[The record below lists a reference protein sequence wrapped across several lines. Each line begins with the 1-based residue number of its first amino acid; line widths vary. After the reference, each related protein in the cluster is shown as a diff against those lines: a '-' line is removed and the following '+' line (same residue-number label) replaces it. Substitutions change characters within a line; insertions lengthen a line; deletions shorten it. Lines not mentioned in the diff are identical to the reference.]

1 MKYQNDT
8 IMKTKVFFLVS
19 MLLLAGSQGMRAQS
33 NSLPVIDLSK
43 NYPLE
48 KLRLQ
53 DMASVEYVPLET
65 TDDILLSGNAALSA
79 VGDKYILVHEF
90 QLGDIYLFD
99 RHTGKLKSHFNHK
112 GGSGME
118 YTWIKNGTI
127 LDEKAEEIYVCSQ
140 FIQVY
145 SLEGK
150 YKRTLKINCFD
161 HDMSILNYDDQSLL
175 IYDDIVIEP
184 GREKETTHT
193 PYRFISKKDGSP
205 MGTLD
210 IYFPQRVPIAIAQ
223 QEGNMWRPYK
233 FSYPSNARFGD
244 DLMLMNVS
252 SDTLYKLSPQKRL
265 TPIFT
270 RTPSVYASKLRNIW
284 MPLLTTDK
292 FMLFGTFVI
301 DFNSTGGK
309 IPKFMYDFKTG
320 QVKRVSIIDHELNY
334 GIRGP
339 REWDSGSGTAI
350 AKNMSAEFVSAPAML
365 EAYQK
370 KRLKGNGNEV
380 AKNLLEDDN
389 QVVRILTFK

>member
-1 MKYQNDT
+1 
-8 IMKTKVFFLVS
+8 
-19 MLLLAGSQGMRAQS
+19 MLLLVGSQGMRAQS

-43 NYPLE
+43 NYSLE
-48 KLRLQ
+48 KLNLQ

-210 IYFPQRVPIAIAQ
+210 IYFPQRVPLAIAQ

-350 AKNMSAEFVSAPAML
+350 AKNKSAEFVSAPAML

>member
-1 MKYQNDT
+1 
-8 IMKTKVFFLVS
+8 MKTKVFFLVS

-161 HDMSILNYDDQSLL
+161 HDMSIFNYDDQSLL

>member
-1 MKYQNDT
+1 
-8 IMKTKVFFLVS
+8 MKTKVFFLVS
-19 MLLLAGSQGMRAQS
+19 MLLLAGSQGMQS
-33 NSLPVIDLSK
+33 QSGSLPVVDVSK
-43 NYPLE
+43 NYSLE
-48 KLRLQ
+48 KLNLQ

-210 IYFPQRVPIAIAQ
+210 IYFPQRVPLAIAQ

-320 QVKRVSIIDHELNY
+320 QVKKVSIMDQELNY

-350 AKNMSAEFVSAPAML
+350 AKNKSAEFVSAPAML

>member
-1 MKYQNDT
+1 
-8 IMKTKVFFLVS
+8 MKTKVFFLVC
-19 MLLLAGSQGMRAQS
+19 MLLLVGSQRMQS
-33 NSLPVIDLSK
+33 QSGSLPVVDVSK
-43 NYPLE
+43 NYSLE
-48 KLRLQ
+48 KLNLQ

-79 VGDKYILVHEF
+79 VGNKYILVHEG

-150 YKRTLKINCFD
+150 YKRTLKIDCFS

-210 IYFPQRVPIAIAQ
+210 IYFPQRVPLAIAQ
-223 QEGNMWRPYK
+223 QEGNMWRPYR

-320 QVKRVSIIDHELNY
+320 QVKRVSIVDHELNY

-350 AKNMSAEFVSAPAML
+350 AKNKSAEFVSAPAML

>member
-1 MKYQNDT
+1 
-8 IMKTKVFFLVS
+8 MKTKVFFLVC
-19 MLLLAGSQGMRAQS
+19 MILLVGSQGMQS
-33 NSLPVIDLSK
+33 QSGSLPVVDLSK

-79 VGDKYILVHEF
+79 VGDKHILVHEF

>member
-1 MKYQNDT
+1 
-8 IMKTKVFFLVS
+8 MKTKVFFLVC
-19 MLLLAGSQGMRAQS
+19 MILLVGSQGMQS
-33 NSLPVIDLSK
+33 QSGSLPVVDLSK

-161 HDMSILNYDDQSLL
+161 HDMSIFNYDDQSLL

-210 IYFPQRVPIAIAQ
+210 IYFPQRVPLAIAQ

>member
-1 MKYQNDT
+1 M
-8 IMKTKVFFLVS
+8 ILLV
-19 MLLLAGSQGMRAQS
+19 GSQGMQS
-33 NSLPVIDLSK
+33 QSGSLPVVDVSK
-43 NYPLE
+43 NYSLE
-48 KLRLQ
+48 KLNLQ

-79 VGDKYILVHEF
+79 VGEKYILVHEH

-99 RHTGKLKSHFNHK
+99 RHTGKLKFHFNHK
-112 GGSGME
+112 GQSGME

-150 YKRTLKINCFD
+150 YKRTLKIDCFG

-320 QVKRVSIIDHELNY
+320 QVKKVSIIDHELNY

>member
-1 MKYQNDT
+1 
-8 IMKTKVFFLVS
+8 MKTKVFFLVC
-19 MLLLAGSQGMRAQS
+19 MLLLAGSQGMQS
-33 NSLPVIDLSK
+33 QSGSLPVVDLSK

-79 VGDKYILVHEF
+79 VGEKYILVHEH

-99 RHTGKLKSHFNHK
+99 RHTGKLKFHFNHK
-112 GGSGME
+112 GQSGME

-140 FIQVY
+140 YIQVY

-150 YKRTLKINCFD
+150 YKRTLKINCFG
-161 HDMSILNYDDQSLL
+161 HNMSILNYDDQSLL

-210 IYFPQRVPIAIAQ
+210 IYFPQRVPLAIAQ

-350 AKNMSAEFVSAPAML
+350 AKNKSAEFVSAPAML

>member
-1 MKYQNDT
+1 
-8 IMKTKVFFLVS
+8 MKTKVFFLVC
-19 MLLLAGSQGMRAQS
+19 MLLLAGSQGMQS
-33 NSLPVIDLSK
+33 QSGSLPVVDVSK
-43 NYPLE
+43 NYSLE
-48 KLRLQ
+48 KLNLQ

-210 IYFPQRVPIAIAQ
+210 IYFPQRVPLAIAQ

-350 AKNMSAEFVSAPAML
+350 AKNKSAEFVSAPAML

>member
-1 MKYQNDT
+1 
-8 IMKTKVFFLVS
+8 MKTKVFFLVC
-19 MLLLAGSQGMRAQS
+19 MLLLVGSQGMRAQS

-43 NYPLE
+43 NYSLE
-48 KLRLQ
+48 KLNLQ

-150 YKRTLKINCFD
+150 YKRTLKIDCFS

>member
-8 IMKTKVFFLVS
+8 LMKTKVFFLVS

>member
-1 MKYQNDT
+1 
-8 IMKTKVFFLVS
+8 

>member
-1 MKYQNDT
+1 
-8 IMKTKVFFLVS
+8 MKTKVFFLVC
-19 MLLLAGSQGMRAQS
+19 MILLAGSQGMQS
-33 NSLPVIDLSK
+33 QSGSLPVVDVSK
-43 NYPLE
+43 NYSLE
-48 KLRLQ
+48 KLNLQ

-79 VGDKYILVHEF
+79 VGDKHILVHEF

-320 QVKRVSIIDHELNY
+320 QVKKISIMDHELNY

-350 AKNMSAEFVSAPAML
+350 AKNKSAEFVSAPAML

>member
-1 MKYQNDT
+1 
-8 IMKTKVFFLVS
+8 MKTKVFFLVC
-19 MLLLAGSQGMRAQS
+19 MILLVGSQGMQS
-33 NSLPVIDLSK
+33 QSGSLPVVDLSK

-140 FIQVY
+140 YIQVY

-150 YKRTLKINCFD
+150 YKRTLKINGFD
-161 HDMSILNYDDQSLL
+161 HDMSIFNYDDQSLL

-210 IYFPQRVPIAIAQ
+210 IYFPQRVPLAIAQ

>member
-1 MKYQNDT
+1 
-8 IMKTKVFFLVS
+8 MKTKVFFLVC
-19 MLLLAGSQGMRAQS
+19 MILLAGSQGMQS
-33 NSLPVIDLSK
+33 QSGSLPVVDLSK

-150 YKRTLKINCFD
+150 YKRTLKIDCFS

-210 IYFPQRVPIAIAQ
+210 IYFPQRVPLAIAQ

-350 AKNMSAEFVSAPAML
+350 AKNKSAEFVSAPAML

>member
-1 MKYQNDT
+1 
-8 IMKTKVFFLVS
+8 MKTKVFFLVC
-19 MLLLAGSQGMRAQS
+19 MILLAGSQGMQS
-33 NSLPVIDLSK
+33 QSGSLPVVDVSK

-48 KLRLQ
+48 KLNLQ

-210 IYFPQRVPIAIAQ
+210 IYFPQRVPLAIAQ

-350 AKNMSAEFVSAPAML
+350 AKNKSAEFVSAPAML

>member
-1 MKYQNDT
+1 
-8 IMKTKVFFLVS
+8 MKTKVFFLVC
-19 MLLLAGSQGMRAQS
+19 MLLLVGSQGMQS
-33 NSLPVIDLSK
+33 QSGSLPVVDVSK
-43 NYPLE
+43 NYSLE
-48 KLRLQ
+48 KLNLQ

-210 IYFPQRVPIAIAQ
+210 IYFPQRVPLAIAQ

-320 QVKRVSIIDHELNY
+320 QVKKVSIMDQELNY

-350 AKNMSAEFVSAPAML
+350 AKNKSAEFVSAPAML

>member
-1 MKYQNDT
+1 
-8 IMKTKVFFLVS
+8 MKTKVFFLVC
-19 MLLLAGSQGMRAQS
+19 MILLVGSQGMQS
-33 NSLPVIDLSK
+33 QSGSLPVVDVSK
-43 NYPLE
+43 NYSLE
-48 KLRLQ
+48 KLNLQ

-118 YTWIKNGTI
+118 YNWIKNGTI

-140 FIQVY
+140 YIQVY

-150 YKRTLKINCFD
+150 YKRTLKINGFD
-161 HDMSILNYDDQSLL
+161 HDMKIFNYDDESLL

-210 IYFPQRVPIAIAQ
+210 IYFPQRVPLAIAQ

-370 KRLKGNGNEV
+370 KRVKGNGNEV

>member
-1 MKYQNDT
+1 
-8 IMKTKVFFLVS
+8 MKTKVFFLVC
-19 MLLLAGSQGMRAQS
+19 MLLLAGSQGMQS
-33 NSLPVIDLSK
+33 QSGSLPVVDVSK
-43 NYPLE
+43 NYSLE
-48 KLRLQ
+48 KLNLQ

-118 YTWIKNGTI
+118 YNWIKNGTI

-140 FIQVY
+140 YIQIY

-150 YKRTLKINCFD
+150 YKRTLKINCFG

-320 QVKRVSIIDHELNY
+320 QVKKVSIMDQELNY

>member
-1 MKYQNDT
+1 M
-8 IMKTKVFFLVS
+8 ILLV
-19 MLLLAGSQGMRAQS
+19 GSQGMQS
-33 NSLPVIDLSK
+33 QSGSLPVVDLSK

-161 HDMSILNYDDQSLL
+161 HDMSIFNYDDQSLL

-210 IYFPQRVPIAIAQ
+210 IYFPQRVPLAIAQ

-309 IPKFMYDFKTG
+309 IPKFMYGFKTG

-350 AKNMSAEFVSAPAML
+350 AKNKSAEFVSAPAML

>member
-1 MKYQNDT
+1 M
-8 IMKTKVFFLVS
+8 ILLV
-19 MLLLAGSQGMRAQS
+19 GSQGMQS
-33 NSLPVIDLSK
+33 QSGSLPVVDLSK

-79 VGDKYILVHEF
+79 VGEKYILVHEH

-99 RHTGKLKSHFNHK
+99 RHTGKLKFHFNHK
-112 GGSGME
+112 GQSGME

-161 HDMSILNYDDQSLL
+161 HDMSIFNYDDQSLL

-270 RTPSVYASKLRNIW
+270 RTPSVYASKPRNVW
-284 MPLLTTDK
+284 TPLLTTDK
-292 FMLFGTFVI
+292 FMLFGTFI
-301 DFNSTGGK
+301 LDFNTTGCKG
-309 IPKFMYDFKTG
+309 IEFMYDFKTG
-320 QVKRVSIIDHELNY
+320 QVKKVSIMDQELNY

>member
-1 MKYQNDT
+1 
-8 IMKTKVFFLVS
+8 MKTKVFFLVC
-19 MLLLAGSQGMRAQS
+19 MLLLVGSQGMQS
-33 NSLPVIDLSK
+33 QSGSLPVVDVSK
-43 NYPLE
+43 KYPVE
-48 KLRLQ
+48 KMSLQ
-53 DMASVEYVPLET
+53 DIATVEYVPLET

-118 YTWIKNGTI
+118 YNWIKNGTI

-140 FIQVY
+140 YIQIY

-150 YKRTLKINCFD
+150 YKRTLKIDCFD
-161 HDMSILNYDDQSLL
+161 HDMKIIDYNDESLL
-175 IYDDIVIEP
+175 IYDDVVIEP
-184 GREKETTHT
+184 GREKQTVQT
-193 PYRFISKKDGSP
+193 PYRFVSKKDGS
-205 MGTLD
+205 TLSTLNLH
-210 IYFPQRVPIAIAQ
+210 FPRR
-223 QEGNMWRPYK
+223 N
-233 FSYPSNARFGD
+233 SNAVARQEENGWYPFQFYYPHNMHYGSD
-244 DLMLMNVS
+244 IMIMDLS
-252 SDTLYKLSPQKRL
+252 CDTLYQLSANKKL
-265 TPIFT
+265 TPIFA
-270 RTPSVYASKLRNIW
+270 RKPSVYASKPRNVW
-284 MPLLTTDK
+284 TPLLTTDK
-292 FMLFGTFVI
+292 FMLFGTFI
-301 DFNSTGGK
+301 LDFNTTGCEG
-309 IPKFMYDFKTG
+309 IEFMYDFKTG
-320 QVKRVSIIDHELNY
+320 QVKKVSIMDQELNY

>member
-1 MKYQNDT
+1 
-8 IMKTKVFFLVS
+8 MKTKVFFLVC
-19 MLLLAGSQGMRAQS
+19 MILLVGSQGMQS
-33 NSLPVIDLSK
+33 QSGSLPVVDLSK

-79 VGDKYILVHEF
+79 VGDKYILAHEF

-210 IYFPQRVPIAIAQ
+210 IYFPQRVPLAIAQ

-350 AKNMSAEFVSAPAML
+350 AKNKSAEFVSAPAML

>member
-1 MKYQNDT
+1 
-8 IMKTKVFFLVS
+8 MKTKVFFLVC
-19 MLLLAGSQGMRAQS
+19 MLLLVGSQGMRAQS

-65 TDDILLSGNAALSA
+65 TDDILLSGNASLSA

-140 FIQVY
+140 YIQVY

-150 YKRTLKINCFD
+150 YKRTLKIDCFS

>member
-1 MKYQNDT
+1 
-8 IMKTKVFFLVS
+8 MKTKVFFLVC
-19 MLLLAGSQGMRAQS
+19 MILLAGSQGMQS
-33 NSLPVIDLSK
+33 QSGSLPVVDLSK

-210 IYFPQRVPIAIAQ
+210 IYFPQRVPLAIAQ

-350 AKNMSAEFVSAPAML
+350 AKNKSAEFVSAPAML

>member
-1 MKYQNDT
+1 
-8 IMKTKVFFLVS
+8 MKTKVFFLVS

-150 YKRTLKINCFD
+150 YKRTLKINCFG

-210 IYFPQRVPIAIAQ
+210 IYFPQRVPLAIAQ

-252 SDTLYKLSPQKRL
+252 SDTLYKLSSQKRL

-320 QVKRVSIIDHELNY
+320 QVKKVSIMDQELNY

>member
-1 MKYQNDT
+1 
-8 IMKTKVFFLVS
+8 MKTKVFFLVC
-19 MLLLAGSQGMRAQS
+19 MILLVGSQGMQS
-33 NSLPVIDLSK
+33 QSGSLPVVDLSK

-48 KLRLQ
+48 NLRLQ

-150 YKRTLKINCFD
+150 YKRTLKIDCFS

>member
-1 MKYQNDT
+1 
-8 IMKTKVFFLVS
+8 MKTKVFFLVS

-33 NSLPVIDLSK
+33 NSLPVVDLSK

-79 VGDKYILVHEF
+79 VGDKYILVHEG

-210 IYFPQRVPIAIAQ
+210 IYFPQRVPLAIAQ

>member
-1 MKYQNDT
+1 
-8 IMKTKVFFLVS
+8 MKTKVFFLVS

>member
-1 MKYQNDT
+1 
-8 IMKTKVFFLVS
+8 MKTKVFFLVC
-19 MLLLAGSQGMRAQS
+19 MLLLVGSQGMRAQS

-43 NYPLE
+43 NYSLE
-48 KLRLQ
+48 KLNLQ

-150 YKRTLKINCFD
+150 YKRTLKIDCFD
-161 HDMSILNYDDQSLL
+161 HDMKIIDYNDESLL

-210 IYFPQRVPIAIAQ
+210 IYFPQRVPLAIAQ

>member
-1 MKYQNDT
+1 
-8 IMKTKVFFLVS
+8 MKTKVFFLVC
-19 MLLLAGSQGMRAQS
+19 MLLLAGSQGMQS
-33 NSLPVIDLSK
+33 QSGSLPVVDVSK
-43 NYPLE
+43 NYSLE

-150 YKRTLKINCFD
+150 YKRTLKIDCFS

-365 EAYQK
+365 EAYRK
-370 KRLKGNGNEV
+370 KRLAGNGNEV

>member
-1 MKYQNDT
+1 
-8 IMKTKVFFLVS
+8 MKTKVFFLVC
-19 MLLLAGSQGMRAQS
+19 MLLLVGSQGMQS
-33 NSLPVIDLSK
+33 QSGSLPVVDVSK
-43 NYPLE
+43 NYSLE
-48 KLRLQ
+48 KLNLQ

-210 IYFPQRVPIAIAQ
+210 IYFPQRVPLAIAQ

>member
-1 MKYQNDT
+1 
-8 IMKTKVFFLVS
+8 MKTKVFFLVC
-19 MLLLAGSQGMRAQS
+19 MLLLVGSQGMRAQS

-161 HDMSILNYDDQSLL
+161 HDMSIFNYDDQSLL

-210 IYFPQRVPIAIAQ
+210 IYFPQRVPLAIAQ

-339 REWDSGSGTAI
+339 REWDSGSSTAI

>member
-1 MKYQNDT
+1 
-8 IMKTKVFFLVS
+8 MKTKVFFLVC
-19 MLLLAGSQGMRAQS
+19 MLLLAGSQGMQS
-33 NSLPVIDLSK
+33 QSGSLPVVDVSK
-43 NYPLE
+43 NYSLE
-48 KLRLQ
+48 KLNLQ

-150 YKRTLKINCFD
+150 YKRTLKINCFG

-193 PYRFISKKDGSP
+193 PYRFISKKDGNP

-320 QVKRVSIIDHELNY
+320 QVKRVSIVDHELNY

-350 AKNMSAEFVSAPAML
+350 AKNKSAEFVSAPAML